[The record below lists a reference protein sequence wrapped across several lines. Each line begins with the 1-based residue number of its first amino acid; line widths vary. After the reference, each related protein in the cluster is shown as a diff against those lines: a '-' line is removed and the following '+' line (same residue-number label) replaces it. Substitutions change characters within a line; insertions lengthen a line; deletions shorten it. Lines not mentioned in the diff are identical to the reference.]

1 MKPESPEVL
10 NAQVSEVGQ
19 WLATGLTFALALAAI
34 CFVAR
39 ICIREKIIW
48 PAILTVSGGLAALM
62 EPLFE
67 HLYGLVFPRGGQW
80 HLYTTFGSAQPVWVP
95 AAYVAFYGGA
105 SVIIARNQRG
115 ANRGRT
121 PGKQNRG
128 RTPEHD
134 PRRPH
139 RLVAHEVGAAR
150 PARLD
155 RARRDAERRDRNAR
169 TARVAE
175 RAAAGARDR
184 RQRVG

>member
-62 EPLFE
+62 EPLFD

-105 SVIIARNQRG
+105 SVIIARTIARYPSM
-115 ANRGRT
+115 RT
-121 PGKQNRG
+121 VWRMYFAV
-128 RTPEHD
+128 
-134 PRRPH
+134 
-139 RLVAHEVGAAR
+139 VAMALIA
-150 PARLD
+150 
-155 RARRDAERRDRNAR
+155 
-169 TARVAE
+169 
-175 RAAAGARDR
+175 
-184 RQRVG
+184 